1 MATSRVDRFNV
12 RGNRQGQMSQSS
24 EGPVENSTGI
34 KGQGTVEADLVLLP
48 EGVGFARHL
57 TPSA

>member
-34 KGQGTVEADLVLLP
+34 KGTVEADLVLLP
-48 EGVGFARHL
+48 EGVGFARHP